1 MGGYFYNCSFP
12 AHCLHRKEARKMKKG
27 KILQP
32 ILFALALVMVFSI
45 FGVAPAYAGCR
56 HSYNSDSVYI
66 RSNNRNDYFKV
77 TKVCTKCHKRTSV
90 TRSLAHSYTYG
101 GKIEQYY
108 GADKFH
114 DYFYVYKKCIRYN
127 MCHHKVF
134 SDYSS
139 PQAAR
144 VLMVAFWLSPY
155 TAGAL
160 EESSLPEHRHFAPK
174 TIRGTAV
181 LADAFHVSF
190 NMRKA

>member
-1 MGGYFYNCSFP
+1 MTDGRTYEEAFINTNIIISERISS
-12 AHCLHRKEARKMKKG
+12 AKNRK
-27 KILQP
+27 
-32 ILFALALVMVFSI
+32 
-45 FGVAPAYAGCR
+45 
-56 HSYNSDSVYI
+56 D
-66 RSNNRNDYFKV
+66 
-77 TKVCTKCHKRTSV
+77 
-90 TRSLAHSYTYG
+90 
-101 GKIEQYY
+101 
-108 GADKFH
+108 
-114 DYFYVYKKCIRYN
+114 
-127 MCHHKVF
+127 

-174 TIRGTAV
+174 TIRGTAA

>member
-1 MGGYFYNCSFP
+1 MLLKSRDP
-12 AHCLHRKEARKMKKG
+12 AACCLNIPEGRGSA
-27 KILQP
+27 
-32 ILFALALVMVFSI
+32 
-45 FGVAPAYAGCR
+45 
-56 HSYNSDSVYI
+56 
-66 RSNNRNDYFKV
+66 
-77 TKVCTKCHKRTSV
+77 VCVKLS
-90 TRSLAHSYTYG
+90 A
-101 GKIEQYY
+101 
-108 GADKFH
+108 
-114 DYFYVYKKCIRYN
+114 
-127 MCHHKVF
+127 
-134 SDYSS
+134 DYSS

>member
-1 MGGYFYNCSFP
+1 MNAITRMNPMIFCVPGST
-12 AHCLHRKEARKMKKG
+12 
-27 KILQP
+27 
-32 ILFALALVMVFSI
+32 FSRI
-45 FGVAPAYAGCR
+45 YWSA
-56 HSYNSDSVYI
+56 
-66 RSNNRNDYFKV
+66 
-77 TKVCTKCHKRTSV
+77 
-90 TRSLAHSYTYG
+90 
-101 GKIEQYY
+101 
-108 GADKFH
+108 
-114 DYFYVYKKCIRYN
+114 
-127 MCHHKVF
+127 F
-134 SDYSS
+134 STDYSS

>member
-1 MGGYFYNCSFP
+1 MSAKTFNFFRGMN
-12 AHCLHRKEARKMKKG
+12 K
-27 KILQP
+27 
-32 ILFALALVMVFSI
+32 
-45 FGVAPAYAGCR
+45 
-56 HSYNSDSVYI
+56 D
-66 RSNNRNDYFKV
+66 
-77 TKVCTKCHKRTSV
+77 RTMID
-90 TRSLAHSYTYG
+90 L
-101 GKIEQYY
+101 
-108 GADKFH
+108 
-114 DYFYVYKKCIRYN
+114 
-127 MCHHKVF
+127 

-174 TIRGTAV
+174 TILGTAV

>member
-1 MGGYFYNCSFP
+1 MTKKITKKELKKFKEQMG
-12 AHCLHRKEARKMKKG
+12 
-27 KILQP
+27 I
-32 ILFALALVMVFSI
+32 
-45 FGVAPAYAGCR
+45 
-56 HSYNSDSVYI
+56 SDI
-66 RSNNRNDYFKV
+66 RP
-77 TKVCTKCHKRTSV
+77 
-90 TRSLAHSYTYG
+90 
-101 GKIEQYY
+101 
-108 GADKFH
+108 
-114 DYFYVYKKCIRYN
+114 
-127 MCHHKVF
+127 
-134 SDYSS
+134 DYSP